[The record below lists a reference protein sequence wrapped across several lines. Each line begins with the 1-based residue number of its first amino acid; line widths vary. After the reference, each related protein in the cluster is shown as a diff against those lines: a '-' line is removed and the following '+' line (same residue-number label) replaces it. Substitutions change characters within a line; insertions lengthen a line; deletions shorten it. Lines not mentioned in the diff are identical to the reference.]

1 MKVTYLGS
9 REFASRPFVD
19 ALNESGIPAELAV
32 LSGGKIARLKK
43 TLRSAAPI
51 VIVDAPYLPSTAIAL
66 MKRAGVFKGEYIIR
80 LRGDVFTEMK
90 SFKTPFLRRATDMS
104 INSALSVLPVA
115 KYLEDRLRETHPD
128 ASIRT
133 IYNGV
138 DTDIFSP
145 KSIEKERPS
154 EIVIATVMNF
164 SIPGKLAHMGQLPPI
179 MDQLS
184 KEYDVRFLIAG
195 GGKYLNQVKEPFPG
209 SIKFLGRLPRSGIV
223 YLLSSAD
230 IFLYPTSL
238 DILPNAVLEA
248 SAMELPVVS
257 TDVGGIPEIVADSET
272 GFLVKDVQECKS
284 KLQMLIEDEKMRR
297 EMGKS
302 GRKRMLEKFSWA
314 RTTERFVEYI
324 KTICAV
330 P

>member
-1 MKVTYLGS
+1 MYLGS

-19 ALNESGIPAELAV
+19 ALNESGIPAELVV

-51 VIVDAPYLPSTAIAL
+51 VIVDAPYLPSTALAL
-66 MKRAGVFKGEYIIR
+66 MKRMGAFKGEYIIR

-128 ASIRT
+128 ASIHT

-138 DTDIFSP
+138 DTDLFSP
-145 KSIEKERPS
+145 KFSEKEKPS
-154 EIVIATVMNF
+154 EIVIVTVMNF
-164 SIPGKLAHMGQLPPI
+164 SIPRKLARMDQLPPI
-179 MDQLS
+179 IDQLS
-184 KEYDVRFLIAG
+184 KEYDVRFLVAG
-195 GGKYLNQVKEPFPG
+195 GGKHLNQ
-209 SIKFLGRLPRSGIV
+209 IKASFYKSDSVTFLGQLPRSGIV
-223 YLLSSAD
+223 ELLSSAD

-284 KLQMLIEDEKMRR
+284 KLQMLIEDEKLRC
-297 EMGKS
+297 ELGKS
-302 GRKRMLEKFSWA
+302 GRKRMLEKFSWSK
-314 RTTERFVEYI
+314 TTERFVEYI
-324 KTICAV
+324 KTIRGET
-330 P
+330 